1 MRQYS
6 NNSLIQILVVFAAA
20 STVFPCM
27 AKAQSGSCPIQPIL
41 VKNINSQIAI
51 EFNSTAG
58 KPVASY
64 RFALKFFDHAGKAHS
79 FPLSLGDH
87 VHMSAHGRR
96 TSIWETHLAQQF
108 LYPYVQAFLQQV
120 AFADGT
126 SWVDD
131 GSHACSI
138 VSVQE

>member
-1 MRQYS
+1 MRRYS
-6 NNSLIQILVVFAAA
+6 KNSLIKLLVCAAA
-20 STVFPCM
+20 WTVFLSTSQ
-27 AKAQSGSCPIQPIL
+27 AQTASCPIQPVL
-41 VKNINSQIAI
+41 VKNIDSQIAI
-51 EFNSTAG
+51 VFTTTSG
-58 KPVASY
+58 QPVVRY
-64 RFALKFFDHAGKAHS
+64 QFALTFFDHAGRAHS
-79 FPLSLGDH
+79 FPLGLSEN
-87 VHMSAHGRR
+87 VHMSAHARR
-96 TSIWETHLAQQF
+96 TSIWQTRLAQNF